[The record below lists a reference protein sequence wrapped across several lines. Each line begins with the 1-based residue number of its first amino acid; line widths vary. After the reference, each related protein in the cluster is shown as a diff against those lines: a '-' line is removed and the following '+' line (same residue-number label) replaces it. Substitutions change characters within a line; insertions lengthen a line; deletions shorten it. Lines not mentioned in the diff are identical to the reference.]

1 MTVHVKLKYSDG
13 TTTTGLMSRRAA
25 AALLVGQAAAAGA
38 GAGGGNATVWTL
50 ASPAGSGSVQDGAN
64 PPGQPSLI
72 SPTQSTLA
80 PGDVLAVP
88 AFAYVIVVVQL

>member
-25 AALLVGQAAAAGA
+25 AALGQAAAG
-38 GAGGGNATVWTL
+38 GGGGNATVWTL

>member
-13 TTTTGLMSRRAA
+13 TTTTGLLSRRAA
-25 AALLVGQAAAAGA
+25 AALGQAAAAAA
-38 GAGGGNATVWTL
+38 GGGGGGNATVWTL

-64 PPGQPSLI
+64 PPGQPNLI

>member
-1 MTVHVKLKYSDG
+1 MTVHVKLKYSDN
-13 TTTTGLMSRRAA
+13 TTTGLMSRRAA
-25 AALLVGQAAAAGA
+25 AALGQAAAAG
-38 GAGGGNATVWTL
+38 GGGGNATVWTL
-50 ASPAGSGSVQDGAN
+50 ASPAGSGSVHDGAN
-64 PPGQPSLI
+64 PPGQPTLI